1 MANTNGQAYAF
12 MAATPII
19 PGLEPVLVNRLA
31 ALLPGEDSPLAR
43 MGTTHFARWVVL
55 HDLVYQGAPQTRD
68 HLQSAYLLFVSN
80 FDGSLD
86 PYLDAMLDQMRSE
99 AQDVWSCCVGFPGTD
114 DRIAF
119 KTYLKHNQ
127 IETTFF
133 VSAYPDATVA
143 DVRSSVALRQRV
155 TDFAVSAQGLDAV
168 ALQQAWS
175 REFAVNDN

>member
-19 PGLEPVLVNRLA
+19 PGLEAVLLDRLA
-31 ALLPGEDSPLAR
+31 AFRPGEDSPLAR
-43 MGTTHFARWVVL
+43 MGSTHFARWVVL
-55 HDLVYQGAPQTRD
+55 NDLVYQGRPQTRD

-80 FDGSLD
+80 FDGPLD
-86 PYLDAMLDQMRSE
+86 RYLDAMLEHMSSE
-99 AQDVWSCCVGFPGTD
+99 AQEVWSCCVGFPGTQ

-127 IETTFF
+127 VKTTFF

-143 DVRSSVALRQRV
+143 AVRSSLARRQQI
-155 TDFAVSAQGLDAV
+155 TDFAVRAQGLDSV
-168 ALQQAWS
+168 ALQQAWL
-175 REFAVNDN
+175 REFAVSQT